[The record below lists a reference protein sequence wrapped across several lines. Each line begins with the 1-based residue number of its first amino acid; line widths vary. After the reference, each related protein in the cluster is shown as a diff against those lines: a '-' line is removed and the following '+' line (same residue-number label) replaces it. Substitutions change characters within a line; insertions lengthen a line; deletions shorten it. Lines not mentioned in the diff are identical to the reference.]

1 MREIRGWN
9 ICPGRAEW
17 QRRNQNYKQ
26 YEAHC
31 IPPCVNGRRLGWTG
45 FVVGMLKSLRSF
57 ALLYMGK
64 LEVPEGIRVPR
75 SMVALRQPR
84 QARNRVSAAP
94 HQGQPDTAFGGVEVV
109 GRWMK
114 PASAEFY
121 GCSKLAPAD
130 ADMDKIVSL
139 KVYLT
144 DLALYAEFSK
154 VRGEVFPHN
163 PPMGGV
169 TSHCE
174 RSGLPRIVGSR
185 HCRVRAAR
193 SAARSLRPV
202 LASAPVLKSG
212 HHVGKTLWIGQV
224 RIKPLHRKLAAEMY
238 AAAGFSRG
246 RPKPRSRER
255 PRHASRR

>member
-57 ALLYMGK
+57 ELLYMGK

-84 QARNRVSAAP
+84 QARNRLSTA
-94 HQGQPDTAFGGVEVV
+94 HQEEPDTAFGGVEVV

-130 ADMDKIVSL
+130 ADMDKIVSI

-144 DLALYAEFSK
+144 DLAPYAEFSK

-169 TSHCE
+169 TSHYG

-193 SAARSLRPV
+193 SAARPLQPDMLGKR
-202 LASAPVLKSG
+202 LLKSR
-212 HHVGKTLWIGQV
+212 HRLKADSHGQPC
-224 RIKPLHRKLAAEMY
+224 RQRNACH
-238 AAAGFSRG
+238 
-246 RPKPRSRER
+246 
-255 PRHASRR
+255 

>member
-1 MREIRGWN
+1 
-9 ICPGRAEW
+9 
-17 QRRNQNYKQ
+17 
-26 YEAHC
+26 
-31 IPPCVNGRRLGWTG
+31 
-45 FVVGMLKSLRSF
+45 
-57 ALLYMGK
+57 MGK

-84 QARNRVSAAP
+84 QARNRLSTA
-94 HQGQPDTAFGGVEVV
+94 HQEEPDTAFGGVEVV

-130 ADMDKIVSL
+130 ADMDKIVSI

-144 DLALYAEFSK
+144 DLALDAEFSK

-169 TSHCE
+169 TSHYG

-193 SAARSLRPV
+193 SAARPSRSLNRSSSLLESGRQVGCGYRPSWATSGPIRGPTRQTYERFV
-202 LASAPVLKSG
+202 DRFEHSGARACFASAGLDAVIAPFAP
-212 HHVGKTLWIGQV
+212 KTLET
-224 RIKPLHRKLAAEMY
+224 LAAIGGGRRY
-238 AAAGFSRG
+238 SSVTSSRA
-246 RPKPRSRER
+246 PW
-255 PRHASRR
+255 